1 MEISRSLMRV
11 KCIASVIHIGIS
23 LLIFSAIVVWMLTSL
38 YPSFYFNMS
47 GGIEGL
53 FLMFGVDVVIGPLIT
68 FLVFNPHKKRKEI
81 ISDLLIIAVM
91 QFSALGYGFYTV
103 YRERPWLTVVYDMG
117 SSIVLNARE
126 VAEDEIL
133 SKVDMSKL
141 SRLEGVAIAGME
153 IKDGRQVYLN
163 INQTTGILAK
173 ADQIA
178 RRSIKDSQDQE
189 KLAAIEKR
197 HSRVFVLSTVG
208 KYTGAYIILD
218 KNLNYIT
225 KIGEK
230 PTA

>member
-1 MEISRSLMRV
+1 MELPRSLIKA
-11 KCIASVIHIGIS
+11 KCLASAIHIGIS
-23 LLIFSAIVVWMLTSL
+23 LLIFAAIVVWMLINL

-47 GGIEGL
+47 GGVQGL
-53 FLMFGVDVVIGPLIT
+53 LLMFGVDVVLGPLIT

-81 ISDLLIIAVM
+81 ISDLLIIAII
-91 QFSALGYGFYTV
+91 QFSALGYGFRTV
-103 YRERPWLTVVYDMG
+103 YHERPRLTVVYDMG
-117 SSIVLNARE
+117 SSVVLNARE
-126 VAEDEIL
+126 VAEDEVL

-141 SRLEGVAIAGME
+141 SRLEGVAIASMGM
-153 IKDGRQVYLN
+153 KDGQQVYLN
-163 INQTTGILAK
+163 INQTPDMFVK

-178 RRSIKDSQDQE
+178 RRAMKDSLEQAQ
-189 KLAAIEKR
+189 LAKIEKQ
-197 HSRVFVLSTVG
+197 HGRVFVLSTMG

>member
-1 MEISRSLMRV
+1 MEISRSLMRA
-11 KCIASVIHIGIS
+11 KCIASVVHIGLS

-47 GGIEGL
+47 GGVEGL

-91 QFSALGYGFYTV
+91 QFAALGCGFYTV

-126 VAEDEIL
+126 VAEDEVL
-133 SKVDMSKL
+133 PKVDMSKL
-141 SRLEGVAIAGME
+141 SRLEGVAIASMGM
-153 IKDGRQVYLN
+153 KDGQQVYLN
-163 INQTTGILAK
+163 IHQTPDMFVK

-178 RRSIKDSQDQE
+178 RRSLKDSQE
-189 KLAAIEKR
+189 LAQLVAIEKQ
-197 HSRVFVLSTVG
+197 HGKVFVLSVIG

-218 KNLNYIT
+218 KNLNYLT

>member
-1 MEISRSLMRV
+1 MEISRSLMKV

-126 VAEDEIL
+126 VAEDEVL

-141 SRLEGVAIAGME
+141 SRLEGVAIASMGM
-153 IKDGRQVYLN
+153 KDGQQVYLN
-163 INQTTGILAK
+163 IHQTPDMFVK

-178 RRSIKDSQDQE
+178 RRSLKDSQE
-189 KLAAIEKR
+189 LAQLVAIEKQ
-197 HSRVFVLSTVG
+197 HGKVFVLSVIG

-218 KNLNYIT
+218 KNLNYLT

>member
-1 MEISRSLMRV
+1 MEISRSLMKV

-47 GGIEGL
+47 GGVEGL

-126 VAEDEIL
+126 VAEDEVL

-141 SRLEGVAIAGME
+141 SRLEGVAIASMGM
-153 IKDGRQVYLN
+153 KDGQQVYLN
-163 INQTTGILAK
+163 IHQTPDMFVK

-178 RRSIKDSQDQE
+178 RRSLKDSQE
-189 KLAAIEKR
+189 LAQLVAIEKQ
-197 HSRVFVLSTVG
+197 HGKVFVLSVIG

-218 KNLNYIT
+218 KNLNYLT